1 MAERMDGLTE
11 EGTNEE
17 DPQRHID
24 DRGSDVDKPV
34 REERSYPQ
42 EDDVVN

>member
-1 MAERMDGLTE
+1 MAEGMDTLTE
-11 EGTNEE
+11 KGTNEE

-24 DRGSDVDKPV
+24 DRGGNVDKPV

-42 EDDVVN
+42 EDDVVD